1 MSQVERIYVLWLV
14 PLDWKELF
22 AIRGML
28 RLPFEGCGGETVV
41 WRLLDINELW
51 LLRETDKHLLLVQ
64 NCVNDSCFLHV
75 ESFRLI

>member
-1 MSQVERIYVLWLV
+1 MLWLV
-14 PLDWKELF
+14 PLDWKQLF

-28 RLPFEGCGGETVV
+28 RLPFEGCGRGGGTEV

-51 LLRETDKHLLLVQ
+51 LLRETSKHLLLVQ
-64 NCVNDSCFLHV
+64 NCVNDLCFLHV